1 MQKQKGFTFIELLIV
16 MAILILLFVAL
27 SNKFKTMFESTK
39 ETATKANIAVIKE
52 AIAFYYGDNAGVYPA
67 TLTDEAF
74 KKYLPIMP
82 QVKVTHS
89 GKPNVLKGTCSDVLV
104 VTKDS
109 PIEANTDGWRYNAT
123 TGNVWVNNSQTDTQ
137 GMSYSMYGYK

>member
-1 MQKQKGFTFIELLIV
+1 MQKQKGFTLIELLIV
-16 MAILILLFVAL
+16 VAILIILVAVTYP
-27 SNKFKTMFESTK
+27 KIAQAIESTK
-39 ETATKANIAVIKE
+39 EAATKATVAVIKE

-82 QVKVTHS
+82 QVKVTHL
-89 GKPNVLKGTCSDVLV
+89 GKPNALKGTSSDVLV
-104 VTKDS
+104 VKTDS
-109 PIEANTDGWRYNAT
+109 PIADNTDGWRYNAT
-123 TGNVWVNNSQTDTQ
+123 TGNVWVNNSQTDTK